1 MHHPTYSLEAAFKF
15 YEQFIKSY
23 GKKPAPKLLSAG
35 AYDEDLE
42 MHFSD
47 PTFDGHLQI
56 TFDLEKDMVTDV
68 QVFFDPDVQAQIK
81 KEHEDWEGTPSLNIT
96 RTIRRNISIQADGF
110 EVGKAIQDAFA
121 PYSNA

>member
-1 MHHPTYSLEAAFKF
+1 MHYLAYSFEAAFEF

-23 GKKPAPKLLSAG
+23 GKKPAPKLVSAVT
-35 AYDEDLE
+35 YDEDLE
-42 MHFSD
+42 MRFSD
-47 PTFDGHLQI
+47 PTFDGHFEI
-56 TFDLEKDMVTDV
+56 TFDLEKDIVTDV

-110 EVGKAIQDAFA
+110 EVGKVIQDSFA
-121 PYSNA
+121 AYGNN